1 MARVQ
6 GQYVFET
13 EKKDTALNKLLNEI
27 QGGIKLRPTKT
38 NDRSKPILDGLRK
51 FRRQMTIEEQIMKSE
66 SKAMLAADPQ
76 SPIPDDDE
84 EDGLD
89 DIDKVRDDLQSTKQ
103 MLALELRNKEAQERE
118 NKRLM
123 AKIANLEAEL
133 ERERQRVASGGDSAA
148 YEAPTSNGGDDAV
161 VKSLKKEAEEAQ
173 KTSKL
178 LEKKYHDV
186 AERLDSSQ
194 KEVEE
199 QKRLIANL
207 EKRLQV

>member
-27 QGGIKLRPTKT
+27 QGGIRLKPTKT

-51 FRRQMTIEEQIMKSE
+51 FRRQMTIEEKILKSE

-76 SPIPDDDE
+76 SPIPDDEE

-133 ERERQRVASGGDSAA
+133 DRERQRLASGESEASV
-148 YEAPTSNGGDDAV
+148 APTSNGADDAV

-207 EKRLQV
+207 EKKLQV

>member
-1 MARVQ
+1 MT
-6 GQYVFET
+6 T
-13 EKKDTALNKLLNEI
+13 EEK
-27 QGGIKLRPTKT
+27 
-38 NDRSKPILDGLRK
+38 IL
-51 FRRQMTIEEQIMKSE
+51 KSE
-66 SKAMLAADPQ
+66 SKAMIMAEHPT
-76 SPIPDDDE
+76 SPIIDDE
-84 EDGLD
+84 EPDEFD

-123 AKIANLEAEL
+123 SKIANLEAEL
-133 ERERQRVASGGDSAA
+133 ERERQRVASGGTATSDSG
-148 YEAPTSNGGDDAV
+148 PITNGSDDAV
-161 VKSLKKEAEEAQ
+161 VKNLKKEADEAQ

-186 AERLDSSQ
+186 AEQLDSKQ

-207 EKRLQV
+207 EKKLQV

>member
-27 QGGIKLRPTKT
+27 QGGVKLRPVKT

-76 SPIPDDDE
+76 SPIPDDEE

-133 ERERQRVASGGDSAA
+133 ERERQRMASGGSEASAA
-148 YEAPTSNGGDDAV
+148 PISNGGDDAV

-207 EKRLQV
+207 EKKLQV